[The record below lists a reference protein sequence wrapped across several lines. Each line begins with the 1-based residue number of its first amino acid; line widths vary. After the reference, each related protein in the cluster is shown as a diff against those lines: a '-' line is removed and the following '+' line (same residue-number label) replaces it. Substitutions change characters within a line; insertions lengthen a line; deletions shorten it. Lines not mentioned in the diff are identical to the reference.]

1 MERTCLRRRCFIPFA
16 LVATILVLVPGWL
29 SRASGEPAE
38 PRPTVF
44 LIVGAPGEEEF
55 GKKFTDAA
63 ALIESAVTRAGAN
76 LVKIGTDPANT
87 NDLIVL
93 KDRLLAEPKESPAEL
108 WIILLGHGTFD
119 GKDAKFNLR
128 GPDVSA
134 AEFAVL
140 LKPFQRPT
148 AIINAA
154 SASGPFLKALAAPG
168 RVVITATKSGSEQ
181 NYTRFGGYFAEA
193 IAGLGADLDKD
204 GQTSLLEAYLGAA
217 AAVEEFYKSEGRLA
231 TEHALIDDN
240 GDGLGTPPDW
250 FRGVR
255 AVKKSKDG
263 AMPDGLR
270 AHQFHL
276 IRSEQERRLSADLRA
291 RRDQMEMEV
300 EKLREIRA
308 KSPETEYL
316 EQIELLLLEIGRVY
330 ERAET
335 NWTPRVISPAAD
347 GVITLLARD
356 ATPHG
361 TTVRFEPQA
370 YKNTIGYWT
379 RKDDWVSWEL
389 QVNTAGQYELEL
401 LQACGADSGGGE
413 YQISVGDQ
421 VLRGVVPD
429 TGSFTNFVTRVMGAV
444 ELKQTGRQTLSVKS
458 LTKPGVAVMDLRQVK
473 LKPVAR

>member
-1 MERTCLRRRCFIPFA
+1 MERTCLRRRCVISKFLMAATMA
-16 LVATILVLVPGWL
+16 LGLLQSAE
-29 SRASGEPAE
+29 ASGEPGG

-63 ALIESAVTRAGAN
+63 ALIESAVGKAGAN
-76 LVKIGTDPANT
+76 LVKIGTDQANT
-87 NDLIVL
+87 NDLVVL

-108 WIILLGHGTFD
+108 WLILLGHGTFD
-119 GKDAKFNLR
+119 GKEAKFNLR
-128 GPDVSA
+128 GPDLTA
-134 AEFAVL
+134 AELAVL

-154 SASGPFLKALAAPG
+154 SASGPFIKALSAPG
-168 RVVITATKSGSEQ
+168 RVVVAATKSGSEQ
-181 NYTRFGGYFAEA
+181 NYSRFGGYFAEA
-193 IAGLGADLDKD
+193 ITGTGADLDKD
-204 GQTSLLEAYLGAA
+204 GQTSLLEAFLSAS
-217 AAVEEFYKSEGRLA
+217 AAVEEFYKTEGRLA

-255 AVKKSKDG
+255 VVKKSKDG
-263 AMPDGLR
+263 ALADGFR

-276 IRSEQERRLSADLRA
+276 VRSEQERRLSAELRG
-291 RRDQMEMEV
+291 RRDQMELEV
-300 EKLREIRA
+300 EKLREARTR
-308 KSPETEYL
+308 SPEAEYL
-316 EQIELLLLEIGRVY
+316 SRLEMLLLEIGRVY

-335 NWTPRVISPAAD
+335 NWTPRVVSPAAD

-389 QVNTAGQYELEL
+389 QVNTAGKYEIEVR
-401 LQACGADSGGGE
+401 QACGAGSGGSE
-413 YQISVGDQ
+413 YQISVGEQ
-421 VLRGVVPD
+421 VLRGVAPD
-429 TGSFTNFVTRVMGAV
+429 TGSFTNFVTTVVGAV
-444 ELKQTGRQTLSVKS
+444 ELKQTGRQTLLVKPV
-458 LTKPGVAVMDLRQVK
+458 TKPGVAVMDLRQVR
-473 LKPVAR
+473 LKPMAP